1 MDESSHS
8 EGLASHA
15 VPESCLGV
23 RKGVVEALTGAG
35 AGRVL
40 SSVIFIVPGADV
52 VPTGGRQHRV
62 RRNCEMRTGRAESE
76 TPRTHRSTLRGSREI
91 PRLAWR
97 TPGPR
102 FEPLRGT
109 RAMPGLGKSDGFVVP
124 AKSSNKA
131 GGAPPAAERMEGR
144 SPAKGNLLTRHSY
157 RTQSRTEL
165 PQVRQRVRRALC
177 ARALSLAARAR
188 CGNSA
193 RRDPCGGAV
202 GSHRPLPRQPLEN
215 GAVSTG

>member
-1 MDESSHS
+1 MKVSCN
-8 EGLASHA
+8 EGVASH
-15 VPESCLGV
+15 VGPESCGDD
-23 RKGVVEALTGAG
+23 RKVVVEALTGES

-40 SSVIFIVPGADV
+40 SLENLIAPECRRRPDGRKATVIVPPCKGQSHSAW
-52 VPTGGRQHRV
+52 
-62 RRNCEMRTGRAESE
+62 SK
-76 TPRTHRSTLRGSREI
+76 TPCMHRSTSRGSREI
-91 PRLAWR
+91 PRLAWH

-102 FEPLRGT
+102 FEPLWGT
-109 RAMPGLGKSDGFVVP
+109 RAMHGLGKSDGFVVP

-144 SPAKGNLLTRHSY
+144 SPAKRNLLKRHSY

-165 PQVRQRVRRALC
+165 PQVRQRVRRASL

-193 RRDPCGGAV
+193 RRDLCGGAA
-202 GSHRPLPRQPLEN
+202 GNRRPLPRQSLF
-215 GAVSTG
+215 

>member
-1 MDESSHS
+1 MDASSYS
-8 EGLASHA
+8 EGLASHTF
-15 VPESCLGV
+15 PESCVGSREAV
-23 RKGVVEALTGAG
+23 GEALTGAG

-40 SSVIFIVPGADV
+40 SSEIAIVFGADAV
-52 VPTGGRQHRV
+52 LSGGRQHWVCRH
-62 RRNCEMRTGRAESE
+62 REMCPDLTESQ
-76 TPRTHRSTLRGSREI
+76 TLRTHRSTSRGSREI

-109 RAMPGLGKSDGFVVP
+109 RAMHGLGKSDGFVVP

-144 SPAKGNLLTRHSY
+144 SPANGNLLKRHGY

-165 PQVRQRVRRALC
+165 PLVRQRVRRAL
-177 ARALSLAARAR
+177 
-188 CGNSA
+188 
-193 RRDPCGGAV
+193 
-202 GSHRPLPRQPLEN
+202 
-215 GAVSTG
+215 